1 MNCHPLIRFGH
12 NTKPP
17 PVWLSRSVGLADQSF
32 TCPRRRARL
41 LPVMATSPSTPAVF
55 RPALRSRP
63 PPARLLA
70 CCSSPQHEIL
80 QPPGLGQVTC
90 LGRPEVDWPVDG
102 IPAENWVLRSAHF
115 RGRSHLRRHKVRS
128 WRRVA
133 PPGPSAV
140 GSPSPAG
147 ARSPRVNDPQE
158 RPQRPSGPDPAE
170 PAGLAQ
176 LPQVH
181 DIDAVHLG
189 DHPGGQEQ
197 HFRVAEAFVSRAT
210 AALAS
215 RPLR

>member
-90 LGRPEVDWPVDG
+90 LGRPEDPLPSPPYVVLVDWPVDG
-102 IPAENWVLRSAHF
+102 IPAENL
-115 RGRSHLRRHKVRS
+115 GPPVRS
-128 WRRVA
+128 LSGPLSPPPPQGEVVA
-133 PPGPSAV
+133 P
-140 GSPSPAG
+140 
-147 ARSPRVNDPQE
+147 
-158 RPQRPSGPDPAE
+158 
-170 PAGLAQ
+170 
-176 LPQVH
+176 
-181 DIDAVHLG
+181 
-189 DHPGGQEQ
+189 GGTPW
-197 HFRVAEAFVSRAT
+197 S
-210 AALAS
+210 
-215 RPLR
+215 